1 MDFSLIVPTLNEA
14 ENLPTLV
21 ARVTRAL
28 APFSHEIIF
37 CDDASPDGT
46 ADVAESL
53 RDEFPEIRV
62 LRRTANHG
70 LAAAVLDGFR
80 VARGRILGVMDA
92 DLQHDATILPDLV
105 RSLDDHD
112 LAIGSRYVPDGATS
126 RWSRLR
132 EFQSRVAG
140 SLSRYLLGLHVQDPL
155 AGYFVLRRSV
165 YESVA
170 SCLRARGWK
179 ILLEILATLDDASI
193 AEVPFTF
200 RPRHAGTSKLDHR
213 VVLAW
218 WSQLMGLRRER
229 RARLAA
235 GRVLPRPVL
244 REALA

>member
-1 MDFSLIVPTLNEA
+1 
-14 ENLPTLV
+14 
-21 ARVTRAL
+21 
-28 APFSHEIIF
+28 
-37 CDDASPDGT
+37 
-46 ADVAESL
+46 
-53 RDEFPEIRV
+53 
-62 LRRTANHG
+62 
-70 LAAAVLDGFR
+70 
-80 VARGRILGVMDA
+80 MDA

-105 RSLDDHD
+105 RRLDDHD
-112 LAIGSRYVPDGATS
+112 VAIGSRYVPDGGTS
-126 RWSRLR
+126 RWSRIR
-132 EFQSRVAG
+132 ERQSRLAAWA
-140 SLSRYLLGLHVQDPL
+140 SRRLRGVGVQDPL
-155 AGYFVLRRSV
+155 SGYFVMRRSV

-170 SCLRARGWK
+170 SCLRPRGFK

-213 VVLAW
+213 VMLAW